1 LSEPSDETLRE
12 EEEARE
18 RLREAQAD
26 AKDTLEEAE
35 QLEEEAGGGD
45 DVERPA

>member
-1 LSEPSDETLRE
+1 MSQADREAELLSK

-18 RLREAQAD
+18 RLREAQAE

-35 QLEEEAGGGD
+35 HLEED
-45 DVERPA
+45 DADDESGR